1 MAVSIAVTV
10 IPSSGRSGFFL
21 DTAGRLKCHLKSA
34 PEKGKANKELIA
46 LLAKAL
52 GVPKQ
57 DIEIVGGLIS
67 RTKRLR
73 ILARFTQEQIMES
86 LGLERQGTCI

>member
-1 MAVSIAVTV
+1 MAVTIEVRV
-10 IPSSGRSGFFL
+10 IPSSGRAGFFL
-21 DTAGRLKCHLKSA
+21 DTAGRLKCHLKSV
-34 PEKGKANKELIA
+34 PEKGKANKELIG
-46 LLAKAL
+46 LLAKVL

-73 ILARFTQEQIMES
+73 ISATLTQEQVMVR
-86 LGLERQGTCI
+86 LGIERQGNCV